1 MYIKGKTSS
10 RRKEIEGMLA
20 IIVMVSCVTCNLL
33 EHTQDYFV
41 KCLFARVMVSW
52 CDFVNI
58 DFTTFFFLS
67 KNVKPKNP
75 FLSNTVFLEGGGL

>member
-1 MYIKGKTSS
+1 
-10 RRKEIEGMLA
+10 MLA

-52 CDFVNI
+52 CDFVNV
-58 DFTTFFFLS
+58 DFPTFFFS
-67 KNVKPKNP
+67 IEECE
-75 FLSNTVFLEGGGL
+75 T

>member
-10 RRKEIEGMLA
+10 RRKEVEGMLA

-52 CDFVNI
+52 CDFVNV
-58 DFTTFFFLS
+58 DFTTFFFS
-67 KNVKPKNP
+67 IEECE
-75 FLSNTVFLEGGGL
+75 T